1 MADGQV
7 FNTYNVSFMSS
18 YLLAKKATNEEPVQI
33 LWNTILATW
42 FSPSGPY
49 KLAYKSPSLAS
60 DDEPDGIVIEV
71 RFLGAGPTQ

>member
-33 LWNTILATW
+33 LWSTILATW
-42 FSPSGPY
+42 FPPSSPY
-49 KLAYKSPSLAS
+49 KLAMERCVVKMQVL
-60 DDEPDGIVIEV
+60 
-71 RFLGAGPTQ
+71 